1 MVKNG
6 VEEKTCEAR
15 RETINKE
22 IEGLKRTI
30 YTSAFAMTT
39 IIIFVQFILTFK

>member
-1 MVKNG
+1 MVKNN

-15 RETINKE
+15 RETIIKE
-22 IEGLKRTI
+22 IDGLKRTV

-39 IIIFVQFILTFK
+39 IIVIVQLMLTFK